1 MPTMERED
9 HTLNSAESREFTIGA
24 EVMARDGEPLGSVAY
39 VVVQPPRLHVTNLVV
54 STGSLLGRD
63 IVVPVDAV
71 EQADEQR
78 VHLALTKE
86 QFAAQPDYVDVEY
99 QQPTQ
104 DWQMG
109 GLGYPGSTVLWPTGT
124 YFPQPESVTVNA
136 PAGTVGL
143 HEGMDVQSG
152 DGHRVGSID
161 GLETDPS
168 TGDLTAI
175 AVKHGFLFTHDTV
188 IPMEEIQGVDNDI
201 VTLRTSHD
209 ELQKRFHQESEAGQG

>member
-1 MPTMERED
+1 MR
-9 HTLNSAESREFTIGA
+9 SAESRKFTIGA
-24 EVMARDGEPLGSVAY
+24 EVMASDGEPLGSVAY

-71 EQADEQR
+71 EQADEHR

-86 QFAAQPDYVDVEY
+86 RFAAQPDYVDVEY
-99 QQPTQ
+99 QQSTQ

-143 HEGMDVQSG
+143 HEGMDVRSG

-161 GLETDPS
+161 GLKTDPS
-168 TGDLTAI
+168 TGNLSAI
-175 AVKHGFLFTHDTV
+175 VVKHGFLFTHDTL
-188 IPMEEIQGVDNDI
+188 IPMEEIQGTDNDM
-201 VTLRTSHD
+201 VTLRPSHD
-209 ELQKRFHQESEAGQG
+209 ELQKRFQHESEAGQG

>member
-1 MPTMERED
+1 MDQEDQTM
-9 HTLNSAESREFTIGA
+9 HSAESREFTIGA
-24 EVMARDGEPLGSVAY
+24 EVMASDGEPLGSVAY

-71 EQADEQR
+71 EQAGEQR
-78 VHLALTKE
+78 VHLSLTKE

-99 QQPTQ
+99 QRPTQ
-104 DWQMG
+104 DWQMS

-143 HEGMDVQSG
+143 HEGMDVQSV

-161 GLETDPS
+161 GLETNPA
-168 TGDLTAI
+168 TGDISAI
-175 AVKHGFLFTHDTV
+175 VVKHGFLFTHDTL
-188 IPMEEIQGVDNDI
+188 IPMEEIQGTGNDI

-209 ELQKRFHQESEAGQG
+209 ELQKRFQRESEAGQG

>member
-124 YFPQPESVTVNA
+124 YFAQPESVTVNA